1 MKTIVKLAL
10 VLAFINALVHAASAY
25 RTFYEFRDA
34 AEQMLVFA
42 GRQPSIQLHKEIL
55 EQAVE
60 LDIPLAPED
69 LNVRRTETRRI
80 AQATYVQPVEFFPR
94 YVYPLTFSFTVNAV
108 SQPGLPAD
116 DSSAYL
122 P

>member
-1 MKTIVKLAL
+1 MKSIVKLAI
-10 VLAFINALVHAASAY
+10 VLAFINALVHGASAY
-25 RTFYEFRDA
+25 WTFYQFRDA

-42 GRQPSIQLHKEIL
+42 GREPSIQLHRQIL
-55 EQAVE
+55 EEAAD

-69 LNVRRTETRRI
+69 LSVRRTETRRT
-80 AQATYVQPVEFFPR
+80 AQATYIQPVEFFPR
-94 YVYPLTFSFTVNAV
+94 YVYPLTFSFTVNAL